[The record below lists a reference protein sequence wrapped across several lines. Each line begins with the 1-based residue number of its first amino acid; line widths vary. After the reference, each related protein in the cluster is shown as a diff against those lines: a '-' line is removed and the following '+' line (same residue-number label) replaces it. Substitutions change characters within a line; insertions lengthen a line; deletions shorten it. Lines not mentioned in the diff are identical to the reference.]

1 MTNITLASV
10 LTAVALLSSQ
20 AVLANEQAKSNA
32 NIQNLSKRP
41 YEQAVT
47 NAAPN
52 ADAQWEGA
60 TLIDQETAAEKN
72 NKTLRLHMLGKR
84 PFAEKATD

>member
-1 MTNITLASV
+1 MTTMTLASV
-10 LTAVALLSSQ
+10 LTAVALLCSQ
-20 AVLANEQAKSNA
+20 AVLANEQQNSNA

-47 NAAPN
+47 HTAAN

-60 TLIDQETAAEKN
+60 TLIKQETAAEKT

>member
-20 AVLANEQAKSNA
+20 AVLADEQQKSNT
-32 NIQNLSKRP
+32 NIQNISKLP
-41 YEQAVT
+41 YEQTVNHTAS
-47 NAAPN
+47 NP
-52 ADAQWEGA
+52 DAQWEGA
-60 TLIDQETAAEKN
+60 TLINQETAAEKN

-84 PFAEKATD
+84 PFAEKATN